1 MMVDRRW
8 MFGVLASCFL
18 LGRGIAGEGPTWLS
32 LGAPFRQA
40 NSGTIVNGDAE
51 KKLPIYD
58 KLIPEVYQFAH
69 RGELHRG
76 ILGIV
81 ARPRWFTGV
90 GEAKLPKD
98 IPLLDQGTSLS
109 FSIQPLSKGLLQF
122 DLAIGSKERDLYFQ
136 IEHRRNDITPFLFS
150 FAADGVA
157 VEAPPESGSI
167 FGGVTLMHVL
177 WKKNETG
184 SLSLKVDPKN
194 ILALIGDRKFSELS
208 IVAAFCERRQENG
221 TGSTVGWIEGLD
233 HMPVLAGTIP
243 PISVDESGT
252 ETPFPHRPVLIRS
265 HAVKLGYYDG
275 KWSLKKE

>member
-1 MMVDRRW
+1 VLSLWPWNCRRRTDLVVPRRSLPARKLGNDREWRCRKEAADLRQADPR
-8 MFGVLASCFL
+8 GLPIRSS
-18 LGRGIAGEGPTWLS
+18 RGIASRNLGNRCPSPLVYRSRRSKASQGYPT
-32 LGAPFRQA
+32 LG
-40 NSGTIVNGDAE
+40 S
-51 KKLPIYD
+51 
-58 KLIPEVYQFAH
+58 
-69 RGELHRG
+69 
-76 ILGIV
+76 
-81 ARPRWFTGV
+81 
-90 GEAKLPKD
+90 
-98 IPLLDQGTSLS
+98 
-109 FSIQPLSKGLLQF
+109 
-122 DLAIGSKERDLYFQ
+122 RDLYFQ

-208 IVAAFCERRQENG
+208 IVAAFCERRQEDG